1 MKKLLLMAFLIG
13 SFSHYLSAQDTVYLK
28 KEAKKKVITDR
39 EPQAIYAEVG
49 GAGVYFSANYDR
61 RFKKQTDGL
70 GWHAGLG
77 YSFDNYFRFTTLPVG
92 INFLAGNKVKGRFFE
107 VGFNETLLFAGS
119 SNYTSYSIIDDVYIE
134 PNTTTL
140 ITTLNVGY
148 RSQPTKG
155 GVNFRTGLSPYL
167 ITGNTGINFYLSF
180 GYNF

>member
-1 MKKLLLMAFLIG
+1 MKKLLLLALIG
-13 SFSHYLSAQDTVYLK
+13 CSFYNYTLAQDTIYLK
-28 KEAKKKVITDR
+28 KEGKKKVFTDR
-39 EPQAIYAEVG
+39 APQAIFAELG
-49 GAGVYFSANYDR
+49 GAGLYLSANYDR
-61 RFKKQTDGL
+61 RFKQQTDGF
-70 GWHAGLG
+70 GWRAGLG

-107 VGFNETLLFAGS
+107 AGFNETLLFAGS
-119 SNYTSYSIIDDVYIE
+119 SKYVSYNLIDDVYIN
-134 PNTTTL
+134 PNSTTL

-167 ITGNTGINFYLSF
+167 IQGNTGINFYLSF